1 MDNQQLRY
9 VRIVI
14 FEAVND
20 KIVRS
25 LEPMPKP
32 RAEKFKEELQHL
44 FKDNT
49 YYYELQEVKLV

>member
-1 MDNQQLRY
+1 MDQQLRY
-9 VRIVI
+9 VKIVI

-20 KIVRS
+20 KIVKD

-32 RAEKFKEELQHL
+32 RAEKYKKELQKR